1 MNKQQFISELRERL
15 TGLPD
20 EELQERLDFYSEM
33 IDDRIDEGLS
43 EDAAVADIGSVD
55 ETVGRILAE
64 IPLSTLVKDK
74 ITPKRRLKGWEIALI
89 IIGSPI
95 WVSLLVS
102 AISIV
107 FSLYASIWAVIV
119 SLWAV
124 FGSVAACSVVAAVGV
139 GLIIGGKALS
149 GLALIGVGLLCAGL
163 SIFLFFGCKAITD
176 GVAGLTKKCG
186 IALKKRFAKEGV

>member
-20 EELQERLDFYSEM
+20 EELRERLEFYSEM

-55 ETVGRILAE
+55 ETVGRILSE
-64 IPLSTLVKDK
+64 IPISTLVRDK

-95 WVSLLVS
+95 WASLLVS
-102 AISIV
+102 ALSVVI
-107 FSLYASIWAVIV
+107 SLYASVWAIIV
-119 SLWAV
+119 SLWAM
-124 FGSVAACSVVAAVGV
+124 FGSVAACSVVAGAGI
-139 GLIIGGKALS
+139 GFIIGGNTLS
-149 GLALIGVGLLCAGL
+149 GLALLGVGLLCAGL
-163 SIFLFFGCKAITD
+163 SIFLFFGCKATTD
-176 GVAGLTKKCG
+176 GLVRLTKKCC
-186 IALKKRFAKEGV
+186 IALKKRFAREGV